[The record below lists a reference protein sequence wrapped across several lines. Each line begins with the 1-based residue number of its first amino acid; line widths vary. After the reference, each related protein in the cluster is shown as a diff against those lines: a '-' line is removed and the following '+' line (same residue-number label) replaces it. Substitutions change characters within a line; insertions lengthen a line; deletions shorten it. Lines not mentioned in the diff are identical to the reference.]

1 MAEPT
6 IYRFLRVLEYVGTEE
21 RLREARERRQVKG
34 TQAFGP
40 GLKIYEGLVG
50 DADQPVIG
58 QIKLWAMQ
66 QIVGADEG
74 RLYPDDDSMRDGYLS
89 AIQDLLELITPP
101 ATKEPSNG

>member
-1 MAEPT
+1 MVKPT

-40 GLKIYEGLVG
+40 GLKIFEGLVG

-58 QIKLWAMQ
+58 QIKLWALQ
-66 QIVGADEG
+66 QIVEADEA
-74 RLYPDDDSMRDGYLS
+74 RLYPDDELMRNGYVNAL
-89 AIQDLLELITPP
+89 ADLLRLITPP
-101 ATKEPSNG
+101 AVKEPNNG

>member
-1 MAEPT
+1 MAEPV
-6 IYRFLRVLEYVGTEE
+6 IYRFLRVLEYVGTED

-58 QIKLWAMQ
+58 QIKLWAVK
-66 QIVGADEG
+66 QIVEADEG
-74 RLYPDDDSMRDGYLS
+74 RLYPDDDSMRDGYVN
-89 AIQDLLELITPP
+89 AIEELLHLITPP
-101 ATKEPSNG
+101 KAKESDNG

>member
-34 TQAFGP
+34 TQSFGP

-66 QIVGADEG
+66 QIVAADEG
-74 RLYPDDDSMRDGYLS
+74 HLYPDDDSMRDGFVN
-89 AIQDLLELITPP
+89 AMQELLELITPP
-101 ATKEPSNG
+101 AAKEPNNG